1 MKKLNSIGSKITQ
14 TGNAVKENYLEIS
27 KINSSVPEI
36 LHSYAV
42 YLLLIVEDY
51 TEGRD
56 LLANAKKLYQD
67 KLVGDD
73 KLKNNGDDTFNDKI
87 LSPIVVVS
95 RN

>member
-1 MKKLNSIGSKITQ
+1 MNSIGSKITQ
-14 TGNAVKENYLEIS
+14 TGNAAKENYLEIS

-73 KLKNNGDDTFNDKI
+73 KLKDNGDDTFNDKI